1 MDTIAD
7 FLTVVRNAGSAL
19 HATATVP
26 HSKMKESIA
35 RILKEEGYITDYAV
49 EGDKVKKLTVTL
61 KYQNRKHV
69 IQVLRRISKP
79 GIRCYVGSKNIPR
92 VLGGLGIVIMSTPR
106 GVMTGV
112 EARKNNCGGEVL
124 CYIW

>member
-7 FLTVVRNAGSAL
+7 FLTVVRNAGAAQ
-19 HATATVP
+19 HKTATVP
-26 HSKMKESIA
+26 YSKIKESIA
-35 RILKEEGYITDYAV
+35 RIMKDEGYILDYVV
-49 EGDKVKKLTVTL
+49 EGDKIKNLTLTL

-69 IQVLRRISKP
+69 IQALRRISKP
-79 GIRCYVGSKNIPR
+79 GIRCYVPVKSIPR
-92 VLGGLGIVIMSTPR
+92 VLGGLGIVILSTPK

-112 EARKNNCGGEVL
+112 EARKNNCGCEVL

>member
-7 FLTVVRNAGSAL
+7 FLTVVRNAGAAQ
-19 HATATVP
+19 HKTATVP
-26 HSKMKESIA
+26 YSKIKESIA
-35 RILKEEGYITDYAV
+35 RIMKDEGYILDYVV
-49 EGDKVKKLTVTL
+49 EGDKIKNLTLTL

-69 IQVLRRISKP
+69 IQALRRISKP
-79 GIRCYVGSKNIPR
+79 GIRCCVPVKSIPR
-92 VLGGLGIVIMSTPR
+92 VLGGLGIVILSTPK

>member
-1 MDTIAD
+1 MDAIAD
-7 FLTVVRNAGSAL
+7 FLTIIRNAGFAQ
-19 HATATVP
+19 HKTATAY
-26 HSKMKESIA
+26 HSKIKEAIA
-35 RILKEEGYITDYAV
+35 RILKEEGYIADYAV
-49 EGDKVKKLTVTL
+49 EGDKIKKLTLTL

-69 IQVLRRISKP
+69 IQALRRISKP
-79 GIRCYVGSKNIPR
+79 GIRYYVSTKSIPR
-92 VLGGLGIVIMSTPR
+92 VLGGLGIVILSTPK

>member
-7 FLTVVRNAGSAL
+7 FLTVIRNAGSAQ
-19 HATATVP
+19 HKSATVAY
-26 HSKMKESIA
+26 SKMKESIA
-35 RILKEEGYITDYAV
+35 QILKEEGYILDYAV
-49 EGDKVKKLTVTL
+49 EGDKVKNLTVTL

-69 IQVLRRISKP
+69 IRTLRRISKP
-79 GIRCYVGSKNIPR
+79 GIRHYVGAKEIPN
-92 VLGGLGIVIMSTPR
+92 VLGGLGIVILSTPR

-112 EARKNNCGGEVL
+112 NARKNNCGGEVL

>member
-7 FLTVVRNAGSAL
+7 FLTVIRNAGSAL
-19 HATATVP
+19 HKTVTAP
-26 HSKMKESIA
+26 HSKMKEAIA
-35 RILKEEGYITDYAV
+35 RILKDEGYILDYSV
-49 EGDKVKKLTVTL
+49 EGEKIKKLTLTL

-69 IQVLRRISKP
+69 IQALRRVSKP
-79 GIRCYVGSKNIPR
+79 GIRCYVGTKSIPR
-92 VLGGLGIVIMSTPR
+92 VLGGLGIVILSTPQ

-112 EARKNNCGGEVL
+112 DARKNNCGGEVL

>member
-7 FLTVVRNAGSAL
+7 FLTVVRNAGAAQ
-19 HATATVP
+19 HKTATVP
-26 HSKMKESIA
+26 YSKIKESIA
-35 RILKEEGYITDYAV
+35 RIMKDEGSILDYVV
-49 EGDKVKKLTVTL
+49 EGDKIKNLTLTL

-69 IQVLRRISKP
+69 IQALRRISKP
-79 GIRCYVGSKNIPR
+79 GIRCYVPVKSIPR
-92 VLGGLGIVIMSTPR
+92 VLGGLGIVILSTPK